1 MVRVADP
8 DAGAQGELI
17 TSGPFAVAKHPLY
30 TSVGL
35 LVLPA
40 AGILLGTW
48 LGVVIGVA
56 LYVGARL
63 FAPAE
68 EQELRRRF
76 GTRWDAYL
84 QRVMLP
90 WLWARTSSRSGA
102 AGGDLVGPVA
112 AGVED
117 QVLVQLEPGA
127 VVAVDARRGDVA
139 VVAGRAPRRR
149 AARGAPVGGE
159 ARQAGD
165 ERLRASRGVGV
176 ERRQVGEDLGV
187 VGRVG
192 VVVEA
197 WCRRSRASAR
207 P

>member
-1 MVRVADP
+1 MSS
-8 DAGAQGELI
+8 I

-76 GTRWDAYL
+76 GTRWDAY
-84 QRVMLP
+84 QRRVMLP
-90 WLWARTSSRSGA
+90 WLSAR
-102 AGGDLVGPVA
+102 DLI
-112 AGVED
+112 
-117 QVLVQLEPGA
+117 QVTRDRLRLR
-127 VVAVDARRGDVA
+127 RRGCDRR
-139 VVAGRAPRRR
+139 GR
-149 AARGAPVGGE
+149 
-159 ARQAGD
+159 
-165 ERLRASRGVGV
+165 
-176 ERRQVGEDLGV
+176 
-187 VGRVG
+187 
-192 VVVEA
+192 
-197 WCRRSRASAR
+197 
-207 P
+207 

>member
-1 MVRVADP
+1 MQSPHLTSSTKTGRGVPLRALIGSGDRIALFTAPFVLVALVIWWLDPSRVAIDTSSP
-8 DAGAQGELI
+8 AVRAVALGLLVVGVVGWAWSALLILTRVPKGELI

-90 WLWARTSSRSGA
+90 WL
-102 AGGDLVGPVA
+102 
-112 AGVED
+112 
-117 QVLVQLEPGA
+117 
-127 VVAVDARRGDVA
+127 
-139 VVAGRAPRRR
+139 
-149 AARGAPVGGE
+149 
-159 ARQAGD
+159 
-165 ERLRASRGVGV
+165 
-176 ERRQVGEDLGV
+176 
-187 VGRVG
+187 
-192 VVVEA
+192 
-197 WCRRSRASAR
+197 
-207 P
+207 

>member
-1 MVRVADP
+1 MQSPNLTSSTKTGRGVPLRALIGSGDRIALFTAPFVLVALVIWWLDPSRVAIDTSSP
-8 DAGAQGELI
+8 AVRAVALGLLVVGVVGWAWSALLILTRVPKGELI

-76 GTRWDAYL
+76 GTRWDAYQ

-90 WLWARTSSRSGA
+90 WL
-102 AGGDLVGPVA
+102 
-112 AGVED
+112 
-117 QVLVQLEPGA
+117 
-127 VVAVDARRGDVA
+127 
-139 VVAGRAPRRR
+139 
-149 AARGAPVGGE
+149 
-159 ARQAGD
+159 
-165 ERLRASRGVGV
+165 
-176 ERRQVGEDLGV
+176 
-187 VGRVG
+187 
-192 VVVEA
+192 
-197 WCRRSRASAR
+197 
-207 P
+207 